1 MESMR
6 RAWRA
11 WLLNGLSVMMLAC
24 FAHAQRPSIEWVGGG
39 EVSTYIGFYFQDD
52 RYFVTSEGFYIH
64 FWRLSDNKLVR
75 TLTGRQ
81 LFGRFLYSA
90 SLAPMPNRQQLV
102 VAYPDTDPDTGYRGI
117 RIRILQP
124 DANLDNW
131 TTAAQGGSFVED
143 GTEEDEP
150 GNAAAL
156 AISPDGQYIAVGG
169 GDAAGFTRH
178 GLVLYRINSNQIER
192 VQYLTR
198 DPGWAP
204 IFAAAFSPDGE
215 WLFAGS
221 TGGWVF
227 VYKRQPDGTYAYHQR
242 FIIGG
247 NGFYIQRFSFTYRPD
262 GKYVAVGVMPNGIIE
277 IRRYNPVFNDW
288 RLYMQW
294 QTPNNS
300 APTSAVNDLQFT
312 PDGNYLAAAYGSS
325 AFGVIFYDPYLRIYQ
340 IQYSSD
346 PDYRAAIPVM
356 QVEFPADV
364 ATVAAYNANA
374 TELIS
379 STRNGDLRRWN
390 LETQEYTTLPNHRGR
405 LNTLAWSPNGAK
417 IATAADVNYSVPAQ
431 TFIWDFAS
439 QSVQARI
446 DHPTASWI
454 GALAFSP
461 NGNYIATVGRDLSYD
476 EGRPIEIW
484 DANTGDWVAFA
495 GFLSY
500 NGSGLAFSPDGQY
513 LYAAARNGEL
523 KAFQR
528 GADWQTW
535 TEIAQTNAPDNAL
548 TPVQIALSPDGS
560 RLAVGSQQ
568 YVQIYR
574 TPYLTLDRE
583 ITVAPASERI
593 MSVAWSPDG
602 RYIAAGV
609 REVQPAPVY
618 LISTGDWS
626 VRRLPT
632 AQNGYEIYSVS
643 FTPDGCYVLGAGSQ
657 NDEGSGVNLMLWHT
671 GSSALAA
678 QYNDETL
685 FLIQAAAFSPDGRY
699 IAYGR
704 DDGSLVVANNP
715 FYRRAGDVNRD
726 GCVDD
731 ADLLTVLFNFGGT
744 DPTADLNCD
753 GIVDDADLLI
763 VLFNFGSGC

>member
-6 RAWRA
+6 RLG
-11 WLLNGLSVMMLAC
+11 WLVSVFAVC
-24 FAHAQRPSIEWVGGG
+24 AFAHAQRPPIAWIGGG

-81 LFGRFLYSA
+81 LFGRSLYSA

-131 TTAAQGGSFVED
+131 TTTAQGGSFVED

-178 GLVLYRINSNQIER
+178 GLVLYRVNGTQIER
-192 VQYLTR
+192 TQYLVR
-198 DPGWAP
+198 NPSWAP

-221 TGGWVF
+221 AGGWVF
-227 VYKRQPDGTYAYHQR
+227 VYKRQANGTYAYHQR

-247 NGFYIQRFSFTYRPD
+247 NGFYINCFAFANRPD
-262 GKYVAVGVMPNGIIE
+262 GLYVAVGVMPNGIIE
-277 IRRYNPVFNDW
+277 MRRFNPVFNEW

-294 QTPNNS
+294 QTPDQS
-300 APTSAVNDLQFT
+300 APTSSVNALQFS
-312 PDGNYLAAAYGSS
+312 PDGSRLAAAYGSS
-325 AFGVIFYDPYLRIYQ
+325 AFGVVFYDPYLRIYQ
-340 IQYSSD
+340 INYSSD
-346 PDYRAAIPVM
+346 PDYRGATPIFQEV
-356 QVEFPADV
+356 FPYDV
-364 ATVAAYNANA
+364 VTVAAYNANA
-374 TELIS
+374 SELIS
-379 STRNGDLRRWN
+379 GTRNGDLRRWS
-390 LETQEYTTLPNHRGR
+390 LETREYTALPHHRGF
-405 LNTLAWSPNGAK
+405 LTALAWSPDGTK
-417 IATAADVNYSVPAQ
+417 IATAAQSNYSVPTQ
-431 TFIWDFAS
+431 TFVWDFAS

-446 DHPTASWI
+446 NHLDSWI

-461 NGNYIATVGRDLSYD
+461 NGNYVATAGRALPDRTIDL
-476 EGRPIEIW
+476 W
-484 DANTGDWVAFA
+484 DATTGDFVVTI
-495 GFLSY
+495 GTLSY

-560 RLAVGSQQ
+560 RLAVGSQER
-568 YVQIYR
+568 VQIYL
-574 TPYLTLDRE
+574 TPYLTLERQ
-583 ITVAPASERI
+583 ITVATEPERI

-602 RYIAAGV
+602 RYIAAGT
-609 REVQPAPVY
+609 RNVQPAPVY
-618 LISTGDWS
+618 LINTADWS

-632 AQNGYEIYSVS
+632 ADNGYEVYAIS

-657 NDEGSGVNLMLWHT
+657 NSDGSGANLMLWHT
-671 GSSALAA
+671 GSGTLAT
-678 QYNDETL
+678 QYDDETL
-685 FLIQAAAFSPDGRY
+685 FLIQGAAFSPDGRY

-726 GCVDD
+726 GCVNDT
-731 ADLLTVLFNFGGT
+731 DLLLVLFNFGGN
-744 DPTADLNCD
+744 DPNADLNCD
-753 GIVDDADLLI
+753 GVVNDSDLLI